1 MKFFFANTLLVLALA
16 APTAITVVARPDAN
30 YVVDA
35 SNKAP
40 VLFHQPKAR
49 KSGYTYQDE
58 LGVGIKASMDSGGL
72 NMKGSLEAMG
82 DMESKVSNAANG
94 GKKMELTVQNI
105 DVDLKSFLMS
115 VHCDSNNRKKSDP
128 DCDEI
133 FEIVGETETVEM
145 DAAGE
150 VVGITTFEGKH
161 IDMQMLAEAA
171 NGMTLNDKFSANQFA
186 ASTHIDKTSQML
198 KLIPDHAVR
207 PTDSWIDDVEMGGL
221 GTFKGNSFFQGYTNY
236 KGSSCAVFYFEGSL
250 HLDISSIAQAVGAD
264 VSDLPSNMTDA
275 KITNVIF
282 WDTQDQISRWA
293 EANVSTSFDI
303 ANPMDPSGGEVHIP
317 VDLNVFLASDIIAR
331 PDKDEVDEDESDAAP
346 YVSAPESSSSSR
358 SSSNSGSSSG
368 GGGFFKGTFF
378 VIVVGAAAA
387 GGFFLYKKR
396 QDELQGGGFIR
407 PSYEFSP
414 VGAEPMMTQVSSP
427 MI

>member
-1 MKFFFANTLLVLALA
+1 MKFSCSKTLLALAVA
-16 APTAITVVARPDAN
+16 APTAIKARPDPN
-30 YVVDA
+30 YVVDT

-49 KSGYTYQDE
+49 KGGYTYTDE
-58 LGVGIKASMDSGGL
+58 MGVGIKASMDSGGL
-72 NMKGSLEAMG
+72 NMKGSFEAMG
-82 DMESKVSNAANG
+82 DLESKVTNTANG
-94 GKKMELTVQNI
+94 GKKMELTIQNI
-105 DVDLKSFLMS
+105 DADLKSFIMS
-115 VHCDSNNRKKSDP
+115 MHCDSNNRKKSDP
-128 DCDEI
+128 DCEEI
-133 FEIVGETETVEM
+133 FKLVGETETVEM

-150 VVGITTFEGKH
+150 IIGVTTFEGDH
-161 IDMQMLAEAA
+161 IDMQMMTEMSNA
-171 NGMTLNDKFSANQFA
+171 MTLDDKFSANQFA
-186 ASTHIDKTSQML
+186 ASMHIDKTSQML

-236 KGSSCAVFYFEGSL
+236 KGSNCAVFYFEGSL

-282 WDTQDQISRWA
+282 WDMQDQISRWG

-303 ANPMDPSGGEVHIP
+303 ANPMDPSGGQVHIP
-317 VDLNVFLASDIIAR
+317 VDLNVFLATDIIVR
-331 PDKDEVDEDESDAAP
+331 PDKDDEVDGDDTYDTATP

-368 GGGFFKGTFF
+368 GGGFFKATFF
-378 VIVVGAAAA
+378 VIVVGAAGA
-387 GGFFLYKKR
+387 GGFMLYKKR
-396 QDELQGGGFIR
+396 QEELQGGGFVR
-407 PSYEFSP
+407 PAYEFSP
-414 VGAEPMMTQVSSP
+414 VGAQPIYNSP
-427 MI
+427 MV

>member
-1 MKFFFANTLLVLALA
+1 M
-16 APTAITVVARPDAN
+16 ARPDAD
-30 YVVDA
+30 YTVDT

-40 VLFHQPKAR
+40 VFFDQPKAR
-49 KSGYTYQDE
+49 KGGYTYTDE
-58 LGVGIKASMDSGGL
+58 LGVGIKASMASGGM
-72 NMKGSLEAMG
+72 NMKGSFEAMG
-82 DMESKVSNAANG
+82 DVETKVFNTGTG
-94 GKKMELTVQNI
+94 GKKMELTVQN
-105 DVDLKSFLMS
+105 VEADLKSFLMNM
-115 VHCDSNNRKKSDP
+115 HCDSNNRKKSDA
-128 DCDEI
+128 DCAEL
-133 FEIVGETETVEM
+133 FEIVGETETVEV

-150 VVGITTFEGKH
+150 LAGITTFDGEH
-161 IDMQMLAEAA
+161 IDMQMLTEAA

-186 ASTHIDKTSQML
+186 ASTHFDKTSQML

-207 PTDSWIDDVEMGGL
+207 PNDSWIDNVEMGGL

-236 KGSSCAVFYFEGSL
+236 EGSNCAVFYFEGTL

-264 VSDLPSNMTDA
+264 ISALPSNMTDA

-282 WDTQDQISRWA
+282 WDVQDKISRFA

-303 ANPMDPSGGEVHIP
+303 ANPMDPTSGEVHIP
-317 VDLNVFLASDIIAR
+317 VELNVFMASDIIAR
-331 PDKDEVDEDESDAAP
+331 PDKDDELDQEGSATAS
-346 YVSAPESSSSSR
+346 YVSAPESSSR
-358 SSSNSGSSSG
+358 SSSSSSSSSS

-396 QDELQGGGFIR
+396 QDELEGGGFVR

-414 VGAEPMMTQVSSP
+414 VGAEPMMAQVSP
-427 MI
+427 MV